1 MSCTVL
7 LLIVSGILIVVEF
20 YANRATLTQE
30 IQTLATSLAA
40 NSSRSLVLGK
50 YSDVEEVL
58 SSLDQQKN
66 IHAAYMFDQDG
77 QAVAEYLKQQDSQF
91 VLSALQHDF
100 QAGNHLSGT
109 GPSQRI
115 LLNLSRFSYF
125 QPVYFQ
131 DKAAGT
137 LYLLSD
143 LNSFYARLNGVFSG
157 ISISF
162 LVLLLLSWLLA
173 RRLHQPISEPLMQL
187 TEIMTQVSGK
197 QDFSLRAPKNSG
209 DEIGVLVDGFNHMLE
224 QIEKQRHKLTQHQFH
239 LEQLVA
245 EKTVELRLTVKKL
258 ESARKRADA
267 ANAAKSDFL
276 SKMTHELRT
285 PLIGVL
291 GMNELL
297 QRTSLDE
304 QQIMLTETVHNSGE
318 ELLRLINDV
327 LDLSRIEAGR
337 LTLKPAAVDLHQ
349 VIEDV
354 VQLLFPEAQRK
365 NLYLSVEMPL
375 QACWKI
381 FADQGRIRQVLV
393 NVVGNAIKFTSTGGV
408 TLNVQIDRQ
417 TDHEALFEIRVV
429 DTGIGIDDKVKGQ
442 IFDVFYQADGAAGTR
457 QKNGSGLGL
466 AIVRQLVDLMEGEL
480 DFTSAPG
487 QGSCFRVRLSCPLLK
502 KVDYSL
508 PADLS
513 GKTVLLCSKHPHS
526 GHELKKRLEAL
537 QFKVDFAED
546 GSTGLYRLLAAARRK
561 TPYIFAFIGADIEL
575 ETGQKMYETLRSEPE
590 LQTLRVIVLSSHRGE
605 KVDLSGAERQVFFPL
620 SWSDLHTAIC
630 NSWESLHILPGP
642 VVQDRQQRPTG
653 ISGHALLLVGHHAA
667 SRELLRLSLLDYFSD
682 IMVADNFTEAG
693 NLVEKQHFSG
703 VCVDCHHMHK
713 NGLLSLM
720 SKYRGQLPP
729 VVLFLEEHSREESF
743 CSSCLQVF
751 KPVDKTVVEDIIKP
765 FLLSKDSRYSLRGA

>member
-58 SSLDQQKN
+58 SSLEQQKN
-66 IHAAYMFDQDG
+66 IHAAYMFDQEG

-187 TEIMTQVSGK
+187 TEIMIQVSGK

-245 EKTVELRLTVKKL
+245 EKTAELRLTVKKL

-337 LTLKPAAVDLHQ
+337 LTLEPAAVDLHQ

-408 TLNVQIDRQ
+408 TLNIQIDRQ

-429 DTGIGIDDKVKGQ
+429 DTGIGIDDKVKDQ

-480 DFTSAPG
+480 DFTSTPG
-487 QGSCFRVRLSCPLLK
+487 QGSCFQVKLPYPLVE

-508 PADLS
+508 PTELTGAR
-513 GKTVLLCSKHPHS
+513 VLLCCDHPHYCN
-526 GHELKKRLEAL
+526 EVKRRL
-537 QFKVDFAED
+537 QDLRFKVDIAQG
-546 GSTGLYRLLAAARRK
+546 GSEGFYRLLAAGRQGE
-561 TPYIFAFIGADIEL
+561 PYGFAFVGSDVEL
-575 ETGQKMYETLRSEPE
+575 ETGQKMYEALESRAGLHPSKII
-590 LQTLRVIVLSSHRGE
+590 LLSYHRGE
-605 KVDLSGAERQVFFPL
+605 NVVSASVEKQLFFPL
-620 SWSDLHTAIC
+620 RWSGLYAAIHHSWK
-630 NSWESLHILPGP
+630 SLHVLPKN
-642 VVQDRQQRPTG
+642 VSVDVTREREQQHH
-653 ISGHALLLVGHHAA
+653 SLLLIGHHVA
-667 SRELLRLSLLDYFSD
+667 SRELLRLSLLKSFSNVV
-682 IMVADNFTEAG
+682 VAE
-693 NLVEKQHFSG
+693 NLQDAEKLIRTSRFSG
-703 VCVDCHHMHK
+703 VCVDYPYLPGGELVTFLKEHPQ
-713 NGLLSLM
+713 LLPS
-720 SKYRGQLPP
+720 
-729 VVLFLEEHSREESF
+729 VVFFVDDTIDEEAVF
-743 CSSCLQVF
+743 PDCLHVF
-751 KPVDKTVVEDIIKP
+751 KPVDEDIVESRIKP
-765 FLLSKDSRYSLRGA
+765 YLQINTAACLDGGA